1 MSKNHSSSGSAKVK
15 KLPTS
20 DFPAHTKMFSELAQ
34 NLFADSLSKYTSS
47 LLTKISEDYSL
58 DFDDLSEKYMK
69 NSDFF
74 TQVKPEVQI
83 DLEKKVRKKR
93 EKSETPK
100 EPKTPCTGLTSK
112 GSPCTFAAAPGSE
125 LCGIHLRK
133 LEGGAKNE
141 KLPKE
146 PKAPKKEK
154 KSKITPVHNHPL
166 TEEKIDGCEVCETHG
181 NVAAPEMTTKEFEAV
196 TADGAN
202 IRDKL
207 KAILAAETEEQ
218 AEELAPE
225 KPAEPEI
232 SEEEREAAEKE
243 AAYRLKVKAALEAQK
258 AEEAKTEVRPAS
270 PEKPKSFIRPKM
282 RKPVEKK
289 TEDVAGPSQSNLEKV
304 LTWEDEVAAEKFE
317 KSEEEDIRARLAV
330 AMSGAESDEEMD
342 GEDLDQLCDTPT
354 SADRLRTA
362 FSELNMDE
370 EFDEE

>member
-1 MSKNHSSSGSAKVK
+1 
-15 KLPTS
+15 
-20 DFPAHTKMFSELAQ
+20 MFSELAQ
-34 NLFADSLSKYTSS
+34 NLFADSLSKYTSTI
-47 LLTKISEDYSL
+47 LTKISEDYSL
-58 DFDDLSEKYMK
+58 DFQELSEKYMT
-69 NSDFF
+69 SADFF
-74 TQVKPEVQI
+74 TQAKPEVRI

-93 EKSETPK
+93 EKSDTPK
-100 EPKTPCTGLTSK
+100 EPKKPCTGLTSK
-112 GSPCTFAAAPGSE
+112 GAPCTFAAAPGSE

-146 PKAPKKEK
+146 PKAPKKVK

-196 TADGAN
+196 TTDGYN

-218 AEELAPE
+218 ADELAPE
-225 KPAEPEI
+225 KPVEPEI
-232 SEEEREAAEKE
+232 SEEDREAAEKE
-243 AAYRLKVKAALEAQK
+243 EAYRAKVKAVLEAQK
-258 AEEAKTEVRPAS
+258 AEEAKPEVHQSS

-282 RKPVEKK
+282 KKAVVEKK

-304 LTWEDEVAAEKFE
+304 LTWEDDMATEKFE
-317 KSEEEDIRARLAV
+317 KNEEEDIRARLAA

-354 SADRLRTA
+354 SAERLRAA
-362 FSELNMDE
+362 FNELNMDE

>member
-1 MSKNHSSSGSAKVK
+1 
-15 KLPTS
+15 
-20 DFPAHTKMFSELAQ
+20 MFAQIAQ

-47 LLTKISEDYSL
+47 LLSKVCVDYNL
-58 DFDDLSEKYMK
+58 DFKELSEKYMD
-69 NSDFF
+69 SEDGLAFF

-93 EKSETPK
+93 EKSDTPK
-100 EPKTPCTGLTSK
+100 EPKKPCTGLTSK
-112 GSPCTFAAAPGSE
+112 GTPCTFAAAAGSE

-154 KSKITPVHNHPL
+154 KPKTTPVHNHPL

-207 KAILAAETEEQ
+207 KAILAAETDEQ

-243 AAYRLKVKAALEAQK
+243 AAYRLKVKAVLEAQK
-258 AEEAKTEVRPAS
+258 AEEAELKAKAAARSES

-282 RKPVEKK
+282 RSTSAPVKPA
-289 TEDVAGPSQSNLEKV
+289 DVAGPSKSKFEKV
-304 LTWEDEVAAEKFE
+304 LTWEDEVAAEKFD
-317 KSEEEDIRARLAV
+317 KSEEEDIRARLAA
-330 AMSGAESDEEMD
+330 AMSGEGSDEEVD
-342 GEDLDQLCDTPT
+342 PEDLDQYCDTPT
-354 SADRLRTA
+354 SADRLRAA
-362 FSELNMDE
+362 FSELDMDE

>member
-1 MSKNHSSSGSAKVK
+1 
-15 KLPTS
+15 
-20 DFPAHTKMFSELAQ
+20 MFAQIAQ

-47 LLTKISEDYSL
+47 LLSKVCVDYNL
-58 DFDDLSEKYMK
+58 DFKELSEKYMD
-69 NSDFF
+69 SEDGLAFF

-93 EKSETPK
+93 ETPK
-100 EPKTPCTGLTSK
+100 EPKEPKKPCTGLTSK
-112 GSPCTFAAAPGSE
+112 GTPCTFAAAPGSE

-154 KSKITPVHNHPL
+154 KPKTTPVHNHPL

-207 KAILAAETEEQ
+207 KAILAAETDEQ

-243 AAYRLKVKAALEAQK
+243 AAYRLKVKAVLEAQK
-258 AEEAKTEVRPAS
+258 AEEAELKAKAAARSES

-282 RKPVEKK
+282 RSTSAPVKPA
-289 TEDVAGPSQSNLEKV
+289 DVAGHSKSKFEKV
-304 LTWEDEVAAEKFE
+304 LTWEDEVAAEKFD
-317 KSEEEDIRARLAV
+317 KSEEEDIRARLAA
-330 AMSGAESDEEMD
+330 AMSGEGSDEEVD
-342 GEDLDQLCDTPT
+342 PEDLDQYCDTPT
-354 SADRLRTA
+354 SADRLRAA
-362 FSELNMDE
+362 FSELDMDE